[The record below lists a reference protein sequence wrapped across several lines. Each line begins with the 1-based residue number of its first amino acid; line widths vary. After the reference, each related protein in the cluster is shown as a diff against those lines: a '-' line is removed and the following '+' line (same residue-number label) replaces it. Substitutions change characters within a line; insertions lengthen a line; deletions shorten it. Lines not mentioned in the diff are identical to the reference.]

1 LLGRVRYFSPHK
13 KYPSTWL
20 LYSCGISMFLI
31 LLYRAWLGIKC
42 WLMQLNKTS
51 GLCRSLVQ
59 KLKFLRRFLT
69 NSELTKVVT
78 AQFFSRLYYGA
89 EVWIHEMTL
98 ARTLRV
104 LNSLHY
110 KALRLWRLQKLYLKS
125 RTGCKFKKGNPYKQ
139 WSLFVNCKMA
149 INLMSGNTPLGIKLR
164 AKSYINDRKP
174 GRATIMDSSRWK
186 IGRFSLSNRLLCLKR
201 VNFDWCHGLSSDN
214 LRINL
219 KKCFIPVFQDFFVT
233 FDIMISFLS
242 LLTESYI
249 VFY

>member
-1 LLGRVRYFSPHK
+1 MGRQILVDPL
-13 KYPSTWL
+13 STN
-20 LYSCGISMFLI
+20 
-31 LLYRAWLGIKC
+31 A
-42 WLMQLNKTS
+42 TP
-51 GLCRSLVQ
+51 
-59 KLKFLRRFLT
+59 KL
-69 NSELTKVVT
+69 
-78 AQFFSRLYYGA
+78 
-89 EVWIHEMTL
+89 
-98 ARTLRV
+98 
-104 LNSLHY
+104 
-110 KALRLWRLQKLYLKS
+110 
-125 RTGCKFKKGNPYKQ
+125 
-139 WSLFVNCKMA
+139 WSLFINCKMA
-149 INLMSGNTPLGIKLR
+149 INLMSGNSPLGIKLR

-249 VFY
+249 VFYWNWKACLKSLTQPKMETNLGSDSGLFGVCLWDCMISSSLGMINLLMVWWILRAFLSQEGLAFHWDILFAHG